1 MLILWYVNFKV
12 KKNNEIMVKE
22 CLCDSWVMN
31 NFNLFVFWYI
41 GNLLIIKVLEILF

>member
-12 KKNNEIMVKE
+12 KKIMKLGLLVKE

-41 GNLLIIKVLEILF
+41 GNLLIIKV